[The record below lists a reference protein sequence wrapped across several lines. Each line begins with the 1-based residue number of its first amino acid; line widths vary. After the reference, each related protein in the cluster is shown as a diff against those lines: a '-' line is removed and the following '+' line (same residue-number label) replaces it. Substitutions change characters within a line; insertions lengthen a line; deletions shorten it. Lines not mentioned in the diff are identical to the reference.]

1 MLGRI
6 IDYVEFCLVE
16 FFVAA
21 SGLTLSASVAE
32 TSPRSAETVLVA
44 TILLLLIVL
53 IQFFRRQRAAR

>member
-21 SGLTLSASVAE
+21 SGITLSAFVAE
-32 TSPRSAETVLVA
+32 TSPRSADTVLIA
-44 TILLLLIVL
+44 TILLLIIVL
-53 IQFFRRQRAAR
+53 VQFSRRQLAAR